1 MKPAKPIL
9 AATVL
14 AGIVLAFHHAEA
26 QQRRSSKQSRAS
38 EPSHFYAGASL
49 GQSTY
54 KEFCSGGP
62 TVLTCDD
69 KDMGWKLFGGYRFT
83 PNVAVEATY
92 VDWGE
97 VSGTVVP
104 GPRVVPL
111 SQTGIGLSVVGSL
124 PLPQGFSVFGKFGF
138 FRTEQELPAS
148 RVPTREDTETGL
160 GFGARFALGP
170 SWAARAE
177 WERMTE
183 SKVEMLSIGLE
194 YRF

>member
-14 AGIVLAFHHAEA
+14 AGTVFAFPVAHA
-26 QQRRSSKQSRAS
+26 QKRSN
-38 EPSHFYAGASL
+38 FYLGGAL
-49 GQSTY
+49 GQSTF
-54 KEFCSGGP
+54 KEFCVADPS
-62 TVLTCDD
+62 VLTCDD
-69 KDMGWKLFGGYRFT
+69 KDTGWKLFGGYQFN
-83 PNVAVEATY
+83 PYFAIEGAY
-92 VDWGE
+92 IDWGE
-97 VSGTVVP
+97 VAGTVTP

-111 SQTGIGLSVVGSL
+111 SQTGMGISVVGSI
-124 PLPQGFSVFGKFGF
+124 PLPPAGLSIFGKFGL
-138 FRTEQELPAS
+138 FRTEQDLPAS
-148 RVPTREDTETGL
+148 SIPSREDTETQL
-160 GFGARFALGP
+160 GFGAKLALTP